1 MVSLLSGIFANH
13 RHNGSSDMKKI
24 LFFLFFLFFCPSV
37 ALASF
42 SGLHGFVENDIGIKL
57 SNDTTKRD
65 NYNMLEQRF
74 QLKTTYYA
82 QGANYWAEKGAVVNF
97 RGDFTV
103 DEYYS
108 GKTDFDL
115 REMSLSMSPFSK
127 MDIKLGRQVLTWGTG
142 DYLFINDQFPKDYE
156 SFFIGRDDEYLKK
169 PSDAIKTS
177 FYPKLA
183 NIDLVIIPYFTPNTI
198 ATGDRLSF
206 FDSFQGGIAG
216 TNSDR
221 HIVSPPFQMS
231 NNEYALRM
239 YRSFGSNEAA
249 FYYFHGFDKN
259 PRSYKDEA
267 NRELYYSPVD
277 VYGASLQGPFARG
290 IGNLEFGYIRSREDT
305 NGSNR
310 TVENSWLKLM
320 AGYSRDLG
328 NDLKIGF
335 QYLVEERLN
344 QGAYD
349 DNLMPSDYRWDEFRH
364 LLTNRITKLFKG
376 QTVNVTLFTFYSP
389 SDKDG
394 YVRPSVSYDITDQW
408 KVTAGMN
415 LPWGEDDRTEFGQ
428 MKRNKNIY
436 LRVKYSF

>member
-1 MVSLLSGIFANH
+1 MKRVMFVLLF
-13 RHNGSSDMKKI
+13 I
-24 LFFLFFLFFCPSV
+24 LILPV
-37 ALASF
+37 TAQASF
-42 SGLHGFVENDIGIKL
+42 SGLHGFIENDIGIKL

-65 NYNMLEQRF
+65 NYNMFEQRL
-74 QLKTTYYA
+74 QLKTNYYA
-82 QGANYWAEKGAVVNF
+82 QGENVWARKGLAVNF

-115 REMSLSMSPFSK
+115 RELNLSLSPFRW
-127 MDIKLGRQVLTWGTG
+127 MDLKLGRQVLTWGTG
-142 DYLFINDQFPKDYE
+142 DYLFINDMFPKDYE

-169 PSDAIKTS
+169 PSDAIKAS

-183 NIDLVIIPYFTPNTI
+183 NIDFIVIPYFTPNTI

-221 HIVSPPFQMS
+221 QIISPPFQMS
-231 NNEYALRM
+231 NNEYTLRA
-239 YRSFGSNEAA
+239 YRNFGSNEAA

-267 NRELYYSPVD
+267 RRQLYYEPVD
-277 VYGASLQGPFARG
+277 VYGASLQGPFAKG
-290 IGNLEFGYIRSREDT
+290 IGNVEFGYIRSRDDA
-305 NGSNR
+305 NGTNR

-320 AGYSRDLG
+320 TGYSKDLG

-364 LLTNRITKLFKG
+364 LITNRITKLFKN

-415 LPWGEDDRTEFGQ
+415 LPWGEDDQTEFGQ
-428 MKRNKNIY
+428 MKHNKNVY
-436 LRVKYSF
+436 VRVKYSF